1 MSEATSNKKPYFGL
15 TGMALN
21 AWVNVACI
29 TAMTLFGYDQGVYG
43 GIIVTEDFLR
53 TMGHPNS
60 QLQGTIVSLY
70 DIGCFVGAMSSFA
83 FGEKLGRKKMLIIG
97 VVVMSIGAI
106 IQTASFNVTTI
117 LVSRIITGLGNG
129 CISLLLR
136 YFSSSDGFSQ
146 YQHGQRSGL
155 AKRDHKGVP
164 SRNGDNSRD
173 DVRFSTYWCLL
184 LHQSFSS
191 MNIAGYALSNWITFG
206 LSYVEGSISWRLPL
220 AFQLVFSI
228 ILLGTIPWL
237 PESPRWLL
245 AHGHEEQGAA
255 ILAAL
260 EGDHV
265 KPTDIVIIE
274 RKTEILEA
282 VRIEKET
289 SPSWSDLLRGRTG
302 QSGMVKRMILGI
314 GTQLMQQ
321 LSGIN
326 VTTYYLPLVL
336 QNSVGLSNS
345 LSRLL
350 AACNAMSY
358 LGFSFAGLYLIERAG
373 RRKLLMFGAAGQ
385 AVCYILIAAFLS
397 QNSGA
402 AATAFFFLFYVFF
415 GSCWQGVPW
424 LYPVEINSLSMRTKG
439 AALATGMNWIINY
452 AVVQATPPG
461 IDRLGWKFYLIWMSF
476 NIAIVPII
484 YLFYPETSNRH
495 LEDIDRLYREHQGMV
510 FVFRNK
516 EATQT
521 ERPAHY
527 SQTDVERV
535 AHAKTSLDVAAID
548 HLEHAELEA
557 ESAEKK

>member
-1 MSEATSNKKPYFGL
+1 MSKAASNKKPYFGL

-53 TMGHPNS
+53 TMGYPNS

-129 CISLLLR
+129 MNTANAPVWQSETTKASLRGTVIIL
-136 YFSSSDGFSQ
+136 GMI
-146 YQHGQRSGL
+146 
-155 AKRDHKGVP
+155 
-164 SRNGDNSRD
+164 
-173 DVRFSTYWCLL
+173 
-184 LHQSFSS
+184 

-206 LSYVEGSISWRLPL
+206 LSYVQGSISWRLPL
-220 AFQLVFSI
+220 ALQLVFSI

-245 AHGHEEQGAA
+245 AHGHEEQGAE

-358 LGFSFAGLYLIERAG
+358 LGFSFTGLYLIERAG
-373 RRKLLMFGAAGQ
+373 RRKLLIFGAAGQ
-385 AVCYILIAAFLS
+385 AVCYILISAFLS
-397 QNSGA
+397 QNMGA

-495 LEDIDRLYREHQGMV
+495 LEDIDRLYREHKGMV

-521 ERPAHY
+521 ERPVHY
-527 SQTDVERV
+527 AQTDVERV
-535 AHAKTSLDVAAID
+535 AQVKTSLDVANID